1 MKKIFLSL
9 FICVIAFTASAQLAS
24 PISLGVHAGWAST
37 KINVSDLSYNGLKS
51 SVKESASGGYMMGV
65 FARINLGKLYIQP
78 ALDYSVKKG
87 KIEIPESQL
96 AGAKMIASD
105 LEYSSIDIPIL
116 LGYKIIKL
124 PFMNIHVY
132 AGPVASFSTKKLSLT
147 DIKDS
152 GLKAIDDN
160 IDPDRAIWNIKLGA
174 GVEIWKLNIDFDYEK
189 GLKNFSKNFKAPE
202 IFNIT
207 IGLRI
212 I

>member
-124 PFMNIHVY
+124 PFMNVHIY
-132 AGPVASFSTKKLSLT
+132 AGPVASFSTKELSL
-147 DIKDS
+147 KDVRFKT
-152 GLKAIDDN
+152 LDEN

-189 GLKNFSKNFKAPE
+189 GLKNFSKDFKAPE

>member
-37 KINVSDLSYNGLKS
+37 KINVSDLSLGGIKS

-87 KIEIPESQL
+87 KIEIPTSQI

-147 DIKDS
+147 DAKFKT
-152 GLKAIDDN
+152 LDDA

-189 GLKNFSKNFKAPE
+189 GLKNFSKDFKAPE

>member
-1 MKKIFLSL
+1 MKKIVLSL

-37 KINVSDLSYNGLKS
+37 KIDTKNLSYSG
-51 SVKESASGGYMMGV
+51 VKESASGGYMMGV
-65 FARINLGKLYIQP
+65 FARINLGRLYIQP

-87 KIEIPESQL
+87 KLEIPETQL

-124 PFMNIHVY
+124 PFMNIHIY
-132 AGPVASFSTKKLSLT
+132 GGPVASFSTKKLSLS
-147 DIKDS
+147 DVKDS
-152 GLKAIDDN
+152 GFKAISN
-160 IDPDRAIWNIKLGA
+160 EIDPDRAIWNMKIGA
-174 GVEIWKLNIDFDYEK
+174 GIEFWKLNIDFDYEK

>member
-9 FICVIAFTASAQLAS
+9 FICVIALTASAQLAS

-124 PFMNIHVY
+124 PFMNVHIY
-132 AGPVASFSTKKLSLT
+132 AGPVASFSTKELSLT
-147 DIKDS
+147 DVRFKTLDE
-152 GLKAIDDN
+152 N

-189 GLKNFSKNFKAPE
+189 GLKNFSKDFKAPE

>member
-37 KINVSDLSYNGLKS
+37 KINTSDLSLGGIKS

-124 PFMNIHVY
+124 PFMNVHIY
-132 AGPVASFSTKKLSLT
+132 AGPVASFSTKELSLT
-147 DIKDS
+147 DVRFKTLDE
-152 GLKAIDDN
+152 N

-189 GLKNFSKNFKAPE
+189 GLKNFSKDFKAPE